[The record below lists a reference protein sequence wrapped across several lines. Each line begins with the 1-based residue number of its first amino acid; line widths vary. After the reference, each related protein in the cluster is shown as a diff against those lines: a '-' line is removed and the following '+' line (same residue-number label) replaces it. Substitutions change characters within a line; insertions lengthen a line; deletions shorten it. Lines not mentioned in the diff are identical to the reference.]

1 MKFVKFLFGLCIT
14 LGLVSILTT
23 TNAKAG
29 SPRWV
34 LTEEES
40 FAYDDGKS
48 KYVSKQNE
56 YYKYICNISKSGNS
70 IDLIAIGGF
79 YHPTDSSK
87 NTTGEFHHLCSIP
100 NDSYAAGE
108 LVILDLESYKLVN
121 NKDFHGG
128 SSIIQMRFENKEA
141 DGKTEHKWFDG
152 INKINFDDEDV
163 PSWSSFWLGDE
174 EKATVKAKMP
184 ETAEI
189 GDKIAI
195 IYQDLTSYDSWGD
208 EPQQDF
214 GGTIWYAW
222 IYTYMEEPTDDII
235 TLDDEV
241 EVDKVSGLKVTNK
254 KGNYIYVSF
263 KKVSDAD
270 GYEIR
275 YADNKSMKNA
285 TIFASKVLKGYFKNS
300 KGKIKFTKGKTYYV
314 QVRAYIIDE
323 DDEKIYGD
331 WSAKKKVKIKK

>member
-1 MKFVKFLFGLCIT
+1 MRFIKFLFGLCIT

-23 TNAKAG
+23 TNVKAE

-87 NTTGEFHHLCSIP
+87 NMTGEFHHLCSIP

-152 INKINFDDEDV
+152 INKINF
-163 PSWSSFWLGDE
+163 
-174 EKATVKAKMP
+174 
-184 ETAEI
+184 
-189 GDKIAI
+189 
-195 IYQDLTSYDSWGD
+195 TS
-208 EPQQDF
+208 
-214 GGTIWYAW
+214 
-222 IYTYMEEPTDDII
+222 
-235 TLDDEV
+235 
-241 EVDKVSGLKVTNK
+241 
-254 KGNYIYVSF
+254 
-263 KKVSDAD
+263 
-270 GYEIR
+270 
-275 YADNKSMKNA
+275 
-285 TIFASKVLKGYFKNS
+285 
-300 KGKIKFTKGKTYYV
+300 
-314 QVRAYIIDE
+314 
-323 DDEKIYGD
+323 
-331 WSAKKKVKIKK
+331 